1 MEFGPAQ
8 ITAVLLAV
16 IFIALGLAGGRSG
29 WRPRRR
35 SSPGQSAPDAE
46 HQQFMRPADRTDEAT
61 AAPANPKPEPADNP
75 FAKPDQDA

>member
-8 ITAVLLAV
+8 ITAILLAL

-35 SSPGQSAPDAE
+35 SSGNQAAPLAE
-46 HQQFMRPADRTDEAT
+46 HQQFMRPADR
-61 AAPANPKPEPADNP
+61 APSDPEPADDT
-75 FAKPDQDA
+75 FAKPDAEPDV

>member
-35 SSPGQSAPDAE
+35 SSPDQSARAAE
-46 HQQFMRPADRTDEAT
+46 HQQFIRPADRAPSNPEA
-61 AAPANPKPEPADNP
+61 AADT

>member
-8 ITAVLLAV
+8 ITAILLAI

-35 SSPGQSAPDAE
+35 SSVNQAAPLAE
-46 HQQFMRPADRTDEAT
+46 HQQFMRPADR
-61 AAPANPKPEPADNP
+61 APSDPEPAGDTLT
-75 FAKPDQDA
+75 KSDTEPDV